1 MNRPDYRKILTTN
14 IRMRREAMGLSLAE
28 TAQRSGIPVKMLET
42 LEQGVIPPEMLITDV
57 FYLLLLKNN
66 LEKRCR
72 KW

>member
-57 FYLLLLKNN
+57 FYLAQIFHCETFELFK
-66 LEKRCR
+66 
-72 KW
+72 